1 MEKKVYAEKWINNM
15 IEDID
20 SKKLS
25 EFYKTLYN
33 MLINHFV
40 AYRMISTDFFIGSE
54 RELTD
59 FDNLI
64 GNVRKAQSIVE
75 NIPIVG
81 NLVAIIFKILD
92 VYVEERSI
100 RLDRVIADKI
110 NGSKLQSE
118 ATITYYMS
126 ILIEKLIKNKPFNEK
141 LDKDI

>member
-1 MEKKVYAEKWINNM
+1 M